1 MVRRLRFYEKGLMC
15 GIHKK
20 RNLPKKH
27 AKITD
32 MIKLMIYSEDDPR
45 VHNAFVHHFIAW
57 VLLISDQ
64 IRKKNATFFA
74 LFLVTRKQMFLFP
87 LEINQ
92 FQNVG

>member
-1 MVRRLRFYEKGLMC
+1 MRHTQKT
-15 GIHKK
+15 KSA
-20 RNLPKKH
+20 KKH

-32 MIKLMIYSEDDPR
+32 MIKLMIYSEDDSR

-64 IRKKNATFFA
+64 IRKKNARFFA
-74 LFLVTRKQMFLFP
+74 FLLVTRKQMFLFS
-87 LEINQ
+87 LEVNQ